1 MVTHKTT
8 NMNIKLINYISV
20 IIPVT
25 VLILFQIKLPGDFSY
40 LPHIYAPINGIV
52 AILLISSIIA
62 VKKGNIFLHKTLI
75 RISIGLSIIFLI
87 MYILYH
93 GTTHETKFPAK
104 GFIKYLYYFILSTH
118 ILLSV
123 FAIPLVLR
131 AYFYASSGD
140 FKRHRKIAKFAFPVW
155 IYVAITG
162 VIVYLIIS
170 PYYPN

>member
-1 MVTHKTT
+1 
-8 NMNIKLINYISV
+8 MNLKIINIVSIV
-20 IIPVT
+20 IPLT
-25 VLILFQIKLPGDFSY
+25 VLMLFQIKLPGDFSY

-52 AILLISSIIA
+52 VILLISSIIA
-62 VKKGNIFLHKTLI
+62 IRKGNVILHKTLI
-75 RISIGLSIIFLI
+75 QIAILLSILFLI

-93 GTTHETKFPAK
+93 GTTVETKFPGV
-104 GFIKYLYYFILSTH
+104 GFIKYFYYSVLASH

-131 AYFYASSGD
+131 AYFYASNGN
-140 FKRHRKIAKFAFPVW
+140 FTKHRKIAKFAFPVW
-155 IYVAITG
+155 LYVATTG